1 VHNAISAVLLP
12 TFTIREI
19 SNEAPARLF
28 RTFRCSPSVYGI
40 ITPRMMFELARQL
53 MEIPSLTGGEK
64 DVGLFLAAQLSRRGY
79 RVEKQ
84 LLIPNRFNVLA
95 FAGKPRVI
103 LCTHIDTVPPILPV
117 REDENFL
124 YGRGAC
130 DTKGIIAAM
139 LVAGDRLRQDG
150 IDSFGYLFVVGEEQK
165 GDGAKA
171 ANKLKWESEY
181 VVVGEPTGNK
191 MAVAQKGTL
200 LVDFAVTG
208 RAAHS
213 GYPQE
218 GVSAIE
224 GLWKVL
230 QDCAAADWGND
241 KVLGE
246 GTFNIGT
253 FNGGAACNV
262 VPATASA
269 SVMIRLVE
277 PRAVAEERIQNIVG
291 DRAETTIVSGSNP
304 YAMHVVEGFE
314 TMVASFG
321 SDVPYLQNL
330 GKPLLIGPGSILDAH
345 TANEKISKQE
355 MMEGAAIYERLV
367 TKLVS

>member
-1 VHNAISAVLLP
+1 
-12 TFTIREI
+12 
-19 SNEAPARLF
+19 
-28 RTFRCSPSVYGI
+28 
-40 ITPRMMFELARQL
+40 MMFDLAMQL
-53 MEIPSLTGGEK
+53 LNIPSLTGGEK
-64 DVGLFLAAQLSRRGY
+64 EVGLFLAKLLSDRGY

-103 LCTHIDTVPPILPV
+103 LCTHIDTVPPVIPV
-117 REDENFL
+117 SEDENFL

-139 LVAGDRLRQDG
+139 LVAGDRLREQG
-150 IDSFGYLFVVGEEQK
+150 IDSFGYAFVVGEEQK
-165 GDGAKA
+165 GDGAKL
-171 ANKLKWESEY
+171 ANSLKWESEY

-191 MAVAQKGTL
+191 MAVAQKGHVVADL
-200 LVDFAVTG
+200 SVTG

-213 GYPQE
+213 GYPHE

-230 QDCAAADWGND
+230 QDCAAADWGSD
-241 KVLGE
+241 PVLGQ

-262 VPATASA
+262 VPASATA
-269 SVMIRLVE
+269 SVMVRLIE
-277 PRAVAEERIQNIVG
+277 PKAVGEERLRKIVG
-291 DRAETTIVSGSNP
+291 ERAQLSIVAGTDP
-304 YAMHVVEGFE
+304 YPLHVVDGFE

-321 SDVPYLQNL
+321 SDVPYLGNL

-355 MMEGAAIYERLV
+355 MIEGAAIYERLV
-367 TKLVS
+367 KKLLS